1 VSGNTVK
8 YDGNIISSL
17 TKNSDSTAKDALLL
31 KLDSSGNYQW
41 GVRLG
46 GIGDEEITSV
56 IETSQ
61 KNIVIVGEY
70 NSRIFNFY
78 NKDTSTV
85 RDTINN
91 SSNINGFIASYSFNG
106 DYQWSQGIRSEN
118 SNVLVS
124 DVAEYSDG
132 LLVSLNN
139 YNGIIYPTLT
149 TQSRLALFS
158 GVVEYSL
165 EGNYRDIF
173 KSIGTNYYNR
183 GRIESID
190 IAKDNSIIAGINI
203 GNYDSYIYKINID
216 GKNIQEQILYSL
228 TGSLSEFVS
237 DVKVTSDNGILFGG
251 WYYSNDI
258 NGEGL
263 TEKYALDGT
272 PNNLTSYGYIIKL
285 DSNYKVEYSSM
296 LKGENV
302 NGINSVTE
310 TEDGRWV
317 AGGFFSSNTLTATH
331 LYATPVSRFTN
342 PNLLDIIF
350 ATVPFP
356 LPAGP
361 SIATIILLS
370 SYFLKSYLV
379 YLYVLQQFQL
389 LLHTLLLNSLSLFLH
404 LFLIYLE
411 FQLY

>member
-1 VSGNTVK
+1 MSGNTVK

-70 NSRIFNFY
+70 NSRIFKFY

-190 IAKDNSIIAGINI
+190 VAKDNSIIAGINI

-228 TGSLSEFVS
+228 TGRLSEFVS

-272 PNNLTSYGYIIKL
+272 PNNLTTYGYIIKL
-285 DSNYKVEYSSM
+285 N
-296 LKGENV
+296 LKNK
-302 NGINSVTE
+302 NI
-310 TEDGRWV
+310 
-317 AGGFFSSNTLTATH
+317 LKC
-331 LYATPVSRFTN
+331 
-342 PNLLDIIF
+342 IF
-350 ATVPFP
+350 
-356 LPAGP
+356 
-361 SIATIILLS
+361 
-370 SYFLKSYLV
+370 YNK
-379 YLYVLQQFQL
+379 
-389 LLHTLLLNSLSLFLH
+389 
-404 LFLIYLE
+404 
-411 FQLY
+411 